1 MNISINDISSLESAK
16 EGDLSFL
23 DNLKYLKNL
32 NNCKASAI
40 IIPSKVT
47 DSFNTKA
54 VILRSDNAYASYA
67 KALQKFYPI
76 KYDNKDNLIDN
87 SLIDSNSK
95 ISDKA
100 MIGPNVQIKSGTIIK
115 SFSNIGPNVIIG
127 KDCFID
133 SNVNIALSC

>member
-1 MNISINDISSLESAK
+1 MIINIIPKPKGPFSLQEISKEINCTYISKNMNISINDISSLESAK

-54 VILRSDNAYASYA
+54 VILRSDNA
-67 KALQKFYPI
+67 
-76 KYDNKDNLIDN
+76 
-87 SLIDSNSK
+87 
-95 ISDKA
+95 
-100 MIGPNVQIKSGTIIK
+100 
-115 SFSNIGPNVIIG
+115 
-127 KDCFID
+127 
-133 SNVNIALSC
+133 